1 MSDKLQSSHLL
12 VSFKGLQDDGNRKD
26 TQDVLELALK
36 HKVIPLSMSETE
48 ILSFSFDDFVA
59 ISFARNIDDVRQ
71 VRKVLDELVSK
82 GYNNQ
87 FVLENALRQKVMP
100 YTEKITTYRFES
112 STSSLDPLC
121 TFLNDLC
128 YAEFC
133 FGYYFVI

>member
-59 ISFARNIDDVRQ
+59 ISFLSD
-71 VRKVLDELVSK
+71 LVSK

>member
-1 MSDKLQSSHLL
+1 MTSDKLQSSHLL

-59 ISFARNIDDVRQ
+59 ISFLSD
-71 VRKVLDELVSK
+71 LVSK

>member
-1 MSDKLQSSHLL
+1 MMSDKLQSSHLL

-59 ISFARNIDDVRQ
+59 ISFLSD
-71 VRKVLDELVSK
+71 LVSK